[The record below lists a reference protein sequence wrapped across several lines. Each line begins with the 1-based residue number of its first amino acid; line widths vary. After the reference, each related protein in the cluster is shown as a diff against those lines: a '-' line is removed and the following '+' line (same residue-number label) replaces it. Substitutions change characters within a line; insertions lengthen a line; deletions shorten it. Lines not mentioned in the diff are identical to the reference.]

1 MFACLPQRPL
11 VGISKGLSILR
22 NRGYDSAGVATIDF
36 DKELVVSKYA
46 SRGNAAD
53 SMELLQTNAG
63 NHSHHKV
70 GIAHT
75 RWATHGEKAAESRK
89 EVKSDNRKIGK

>member
-1 MFACLPQRPL
+1 MVACLRCCPR
-11 VGISKGLSILR
+11 SKCEKGLSILR

-36 DKELVVSKYA
+36 DRELVVSKYA

-53 SMELLQTNAG
+53 SMELLHTNTG

-75 RWATHGEKAAESRK
+75 RWATHGEKTEQK
-89 EVKSDNRKIGK
+89 EENKTD